1 MLHIYQL
8 FTSHHSPFTSHLSP
22 LTSYILHLTSYI
34 LPFTQKSGH
43 VIQGNINVINKNGG

>member
-1 MLHIYQL
+1 MLHIKQL
-8 FTSHHSPFTSHLSP
+8 FTSHHSPFTSH
-22 LTSYILHLTSYI
+22 I